1 MSRQKHDRH
10 HDVEIRGRV
19 AVVTGAGSGIGR
31 ATAVALARRG
41 AEAVVVADLDEPG
54 GTDTVDL
61 VEAAGARG
69 RFVRVDLT
77 VPTQLAQLFADVEH
91 RFGPPSVVHNNAGI
105 VSGEPGW
112 PNTSLARLE
121 RVIATNLTAV
131 ILGTRLAIEHLRGRG
146 GCIINTASIAGIGPF
161 AADPVYA
168 ASKAAVIQFTRSCAA
183 ELTSMDIRV
192 NAVAPGAV
200 NTPILA
206 KTGDGITPGAWLAGA
221 LDRIELLRP
230 AHVADAVI
238 ALIEDDDANGEV
250 VVLENPPA
258 GSA

>member
-1 MSRQKHDRH
+1 M
-10 HDVEIRGRV
+10 
-19 AVVTGAGSGIGR
+19 VTGAGSGIGR

-131 ILGTRLAIEHLRGRG
+131 VLGTRLAIEHLRGRG
-146 GCIINTASIAGIGPF
+146 GCIINTASINGLF

-183 ELTSMDIRV
+183 ELKAMDIRV

-200 NTPILA
+200 NTPLLA
-206 KTGDGITPGAWLAGA
+206 KTGNGIAPAAWLGTS
-221 LDRIELLRP
+221 LERIELLRP

-238 ALIEDDDANGEV
+238 ALIEDDDANGRV
-250 VVLENPPA
+250 VVLDNPIA